1 MIECFERVEHTVDL
15 CTDCGCVFTIDLVLP
30 PLPRYDG
37 PLRAGIAASEAE
49 TRSIKATMVET
60 NGLLQDVNEELEH
73 YRSVVASLEDVQLYL
88 ETMLDVQR
96 AHIAPIRRLPSE
108 VLSEIFMWACLG
120 EEVGGWRC
128 MPVDIS
134 QVCKS
139 WRDTIHNLP
148 TLWSQLEYRLYGDT
162 TAKEK
167 RILDL
172 CLRNSKGLP
181 LRHPIKFSDCPGGI
195 ATFEII
201 RKYSAQLTSL
211 IMSTFH
217 STFGDSLCGT
227 LGDRPLT
234 HLRSLE
240 GEASHLLMGDVHRV
254 FERRAPALR
263 CVKLTNTLEFTSEL
277 PNLPWAQL
285 DELHLECTWDYALI
299 VLARCTNLPT
309 LTLKVIL
316 PPARPNPTANIP
328 HTTMRGLSALNI
340 RFAGLEDT
348 RMLDFLTVPG
358 LTALELRWPEKSHD
372 AREYRGFHVSR
383 LVGRSAC
390 RLNELK
396 LYGAPASER
405 QFVFTSYPGLRSL
418 AIDVREDVPLTDD
431 GFVSLA
437 ATGPS
442 GSPAILVDLEELD
455 IGGPGRFRGEVV
467 MEMIEARR
475 AAGKPLK
482 RACIDI
488 KRADLDYFGTV
499 ETADAIERM
508 GPGIEVWGK
517 VEYAWRW

>member
-1 MIECFERVEHTVDL
+1 MIECFEHVEHTVDL
-15 CTDCGCVFTIDLVLP
+15 CRNCDYVFTIDLNLP
-30 PLPRYDG
+30 PLPRHDH
-37 PLRAGIAASEAE
+37 PLRAGVVASEAE
-49 TRSIKATMVET
+49 TRSIKEIMVET
-60 NGLLQDVNEELEH
+60 NGLLQDVNEELE
-73 YRSVVASLEDVQLYL
+73 YLRSVVTSLEDVQMYL

-96 AHIAPIRRLPSE
+96 AHIAPIRRLPNE

-148 TLWSQLEYRLYGDT
+148 TLWSQLEYRLYGYT

-181 LRHPIKFSDCPGGI
+181 LRHPIKFSHCSGGI
-195 ATFEII
+195 ATFEIV
-201 RKYSAQLTSL
+201 RRYSAQLTSL
-211 IMSTFH
+211 TMSIFQPTL
-217 STFGDSLCGT
+217 GDSLCGT

-234 HLRSLE
+234 HLRFLE
-240 GEASHLLMGDVHRV
+240 GEVSHLLMGDVHRV

-263 CVKLTNTLEFTSEL
+263 CVKLTNTLVHTLQL
-277 PNLPWAQL
+277 PNLPWVQL
-285 DELHLECTWDYALI
+285 DELHLECTWEYALT

-309 LTLKVIL
+309 LTLNVIL
-316 PPARPNPTANIP
+316 PSARPNPTAITP
-328 HTTMRGLSALNI
+328 HTTMRGLSALKI
-340 RFAGLEDT
+340 CFAGVEDT

-358 LTALELRWPEKSHD
+358 LTSLELSWPEKSHD
-372 AREYRGFHVSR
+372 AAEYRGCHVSR

-390 RLNELK
+390 CLNELK
-396 LYGAPASER
+396 LFGVPASER
-405 QFVFTSYPGLRSL
+405 SFVFTSYPGLRSL
-418 AIDVREDVPLTDD
+418 ILYVREDVPVTDD
-431 GFVSLA
+431 DFVSLSVTA
-437 ATGPS
+437 SS
-442 GSPAILVDLEELD
+442 GSPAMLIDLEELD

-467 MEMIEARR
+467 MDMIKARR
-475 AAGKPLK
+475 AAEKPLK
-482 RACIDI
+482 RARIDI

-499 ETADAIERM
+499 KTADAIEKM